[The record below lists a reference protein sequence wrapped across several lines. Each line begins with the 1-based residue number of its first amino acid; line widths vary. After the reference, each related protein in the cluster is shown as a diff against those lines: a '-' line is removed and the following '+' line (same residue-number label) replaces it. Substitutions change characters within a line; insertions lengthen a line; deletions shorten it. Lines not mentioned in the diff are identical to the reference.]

1 MNDKLFSALLAL
13 LLSVSA
19 VNAMSDTSA
28 ARPDWQ
34 LLSTTEDPDK
44 TISWYVD
51 ATSIVHEDDYLR
63 AYLRTSW
70 SVPQFGPDQTPYQ
83 SSTYLNYFDCDTGRI
98 AYTGNRYFVGTEP
111 EGQPI
116 HQEAETPLDK
126 LKFQR
131 VVPGSAGA
139 SRLEFVCK
147 FRSKN
152 FRT

>member
-1 MNDKLFSALLAL
+1 MGFGRSNKGSSPAPPP
-13 LLSVSA
+13 
-19 VNAMSDTSA
+19 
-28 ARPDWQ
+28 ARPGVWLIALKCQ
-34 LLSTTEDPDK
+34 RSC
-44 TISWYVD
+44 
-51 ATSIVHEDDYLR
+51 LR

-111 EGQPI
+111 EGTPI